1 MRGSLCTTTA
11 GSAATKIFDE
21 PASARPDASW
31 SDLELFRAL
40 KSAGPAKRECIQ
52 DLIVRK
58 HAGLVRWLAA
68 QYANPAVYAAELR
81 QVGFVGLVLA
91 IRRFD
96 PERGCD
102 FTSFA
107 RPTVQ
112 GELRRYFRDKRR
124 WIRMPRQLQEA
135 KAVLQKSV
143 EIVTHQV
150 GRHPTVAELARHSQL
165 SIEMVREALDAD
177 DTFTPASL
185 DAQMSDDGDES
196 FIRSDLVGGAD
207 EGLDLILNCSSLRP
221 LIAELS
227 ERDRRIL
234 HMRFYEEKTQRQIG
248 GELGIS
254 QMQVS
259 RLLSSR
265 LTALR
270 QAMSYE

>member
-1 MRGSLCTTTA
+1 MRGSLRTTTA
-11 GSAATKIFDE
+11 VSEATEIFDNRVGV
-21 PASARPDASW
+21 RPDVSW

-40 KSAGPAKRECIQ
+40 NGAGDAQRERIQ
-52 DLIVRK
+52 DLIVRR

-68 QYANPAVYAAELR
+68 QYANPVVDADELR
-81 QVGFVGLVLA
+81 QVGYLGLVLA

-102 FTSFA
+102 FISFA

-112 GELRRYFRDKRR
+112 GELRRHFRDKRR

-135 KAVLQKSV
+135 KAVLHKSV
-143 EIVTHQV
+143 EIVTQQV
-150 GRHPTVAELARHSQL
+150 GRHPTVAELAKHSHL
-165 SIEMVREALDAD
+165 SVELVREAMDAD
-177 DTFTPASL
+177 DSFTAASL
-185 DAQMSDDGDES
+185 DAQVSNDGNES
-196 FIRSDLVGGAD
+196 FILSDVIGAAD
-207 EGLDLILNCSSLRP
+207 QRLELFINCSSLGP

-234 HMRFYEEKTQRQIG
+234 HMRFYEEKSQRQIG

-259 RLLSSR
+259 RLLSTR
-265 LTALR
+265 LAALR
-270 QAMSYE
+270 QALAHD